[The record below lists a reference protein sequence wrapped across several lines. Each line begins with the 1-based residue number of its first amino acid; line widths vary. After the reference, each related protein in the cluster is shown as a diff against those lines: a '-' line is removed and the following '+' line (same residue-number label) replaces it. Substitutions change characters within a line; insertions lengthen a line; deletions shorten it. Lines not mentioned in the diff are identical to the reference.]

1 MKKIC
6 CTVAIA
12 TLSLILSLPA
22 SAGLHE
28 DMVAFDRAYV
38 PALALTNQP
47 KPDVSKRAL
56 ERLRAQWNAFRAA
69 YPTAPA
75 GYPADLWA
83 STEREIEAAIA
94 AAEKNLA
101 ASRSLDAHED
111 LERVREA
118 QYTLRRAAKAPYFL
132 DDLTAFHT
140 AMEKLAGAAAGRN
153 AATITDA
160 ELAAI
165 RAAHA
170 DAERA
175 WKDVLANRSMIAQH
189 GIAADKVAAV
199 QAQIDVES
207 KTLAEV
213 KAALAANDKAKA
225 IERSIA
231 TKPAFSKLFQMF
243 GDFAAVTGS

>member
-1 MKKIC
+1 MKIL
-6 CTVAIA
+6 CTLAIA
-12 TLSLILSLPA
+12 TLCAILALPA
-22 SAGLHE
+22 AAGLHE
-28 DMVAFDRAYV
+28 DMVALDQAYV

-47 KPDVSKRAL
+47 KPDASKRAL
-56 ERLRAQWNAFRAA
+56 ERLRAQWNAFRSA

-75 GYPADLWA
+75 GYPAELWT

-101 ASRSLDAHED
+101 AGRSLDAHED

-118 QYTLRRAAKAPYFL
+118 QYTLRRAAKAPYFM

-140 AMEKLAGAAAGRN
+140 AMEGLARAAAGKN

-170 DAERA
+170 EAERS
-175 WKDVLANRSMIAQH
+175 WKTVLANRALVAQH
-189 GIAADKVAAV
+189 GIAGDKAAAV
-199 QAQIDVES
+199 QAQIDVET
-207 KTLAEV
+207 KTLADV
-213 KAALAANDKAKA
+213 QAALAANDKAKA
-225 IERSIA
+225 IERSVA

-243 GDFAAVTGS
+243 GDFAAVTGG

>member
-1 MKKIC
+1 MK
-6 CTVAIA
+6 TLRTLAVA
-12 TLSLILSLPA
+12 TLSAILALPA
-22 SAGLHE
+22 AAGLHE
-28 DMVAFDRAYV
+28 DMVALDQAYV

-47 KPDVSKRAL
+47 KPDASKRAL
-56 ERLRAQWNAFRAA
+56 ERLRAQWNAFRSA

-75 GYPADLWA
+75 GYPADLWT

-101 ASRSLDAHED
+101 AGRSLDAHED

-118 QYTLRRAAKAPYFL
+118 QYTLRHAAKAPYFM

-140 AMEKLAGAAAGRN
+140 AMEKLAGAAAGKN

-165 RAAHA
+165 RDAHA
-170 DAERA
+170 EAERS
-175 WKDVLANRSMIAQH
+175 WKTVLANRALVAQH
-189 GIAADKVAAV
+189 GIAGDKAAAV
-199 QAQIDVES
+199 QAQIDVET
-207 KTLAEV
+207 KTLADV
-213 KAALAANDKAKA
+213 QAALAANDKAKA

-231 TKPAFSKLFQMF
+231 TKPAFSKLFSMF
-243 GDFAAVTGS
+243 GDFAAVTGG

>member
-1 MKKIC
+1 MKIL
-6 CTVAIA
+6 CTLAIA
-12 TLSLILSLPA
+12 TLCAILALPA
-22 SAGLHE
+22 AAGLHE
-28 DMVAFDRAYV
+28 DMVALDQAYV

-47 KPDVSKRAL
+47 KPDASKRAL
-56 ERLRAQWNAFRAA
+56 ERLRAQWNAFRSA

-75 GYPADLWA
+75 GYPAELWT

-101 ASRSLDAHED
+101 AGRSLDAHED

-118 QYTLRRAAKAPYFL
+118 QYTLRRAAKAPYFM

-140 AMEKLAGAAAGRN
+140 AMEKLAGAAAGKN

-170 DAERA
+170 EAERS
-175 WKDVLANRSMIAQH
+175 WRTVLANRALVAQH
-189 GIAADKVAAV
+189 GIAGDKAAAV
-199 QAQIDVES
+199 QAQIDVET
-207 KTLAEV
+207 KTLADV
-213 KAALAANDKAKA
+213 QAALAANDKAKA
-225 IERSIA
+225 IERSVA

-243 GDFAAVTGS
+243 GDFAAVTGG